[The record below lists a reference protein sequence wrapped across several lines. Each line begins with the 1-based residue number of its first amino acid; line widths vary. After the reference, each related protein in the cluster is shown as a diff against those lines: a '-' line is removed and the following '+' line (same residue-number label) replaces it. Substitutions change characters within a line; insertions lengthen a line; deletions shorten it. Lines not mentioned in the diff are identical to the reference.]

1 MRVLV
6 NETLLCP
13 ELYAKTAKKLHS
25 DLLLGPP
32 TIFNDRDPIGE
43 RNGKEKQQSK
53 IQIALDI
60 SWRPNTKA
68 KGAAAQ
74 RSPPGFEFTSYH
86 HALYPSVLSGK
97 PLFSSLSLSPSLTL
111 I

>member
-1 MRVLV
+1 M

-13 ELYAKTAKKLHS
+13 ELNAKTAKKLHS
-25 DLLLGPP
+25 DLLLGPL

-74 RSPPGFEFTSYH
+74 PSPPGSNSLPTIMLSIPLSYPENH
-86 HALYPSVLSGK
+86 
-97 PLFSSLSLSPSLTL
+97 FSRLSLSESDPNLKH
-111 I
+111 